1 MTRCAEE
8 MHIEAQ
14 RDWIA
19 TKLKKILADFQAGIC
34 LSLQASHVSNI
45 ERKGIREKQREGR
58 NSDTSV
64 VHFTALSLSQIIK
77 YETVESLVINELK
90 IK

>member
-8 MHIEAQ
+8 LHTEAQ

-19 TKLKKILADFQAGIC
+19 TKSKKILADFQAGVC
-34 LSLQASHVSNI
+34 LSLQASHVSYV
-45 ERKGIREKQREGR
+45 ERKGIREEQREGR

-64 VHFTALSLSQIIK
+64 LYFTILSLSLFIK
-77 YETVESLVINELK
+77 YGTVESSVINELK